1 MNWIFI
7 SFILLTSSTAQEPK
21 SSTISWPF
29 HPKRTQAPATSK
41 YNLQVNVSSIANQK
55 GLIEFALYKNP
66 DVFTEAGKTYRLAR
80 AEAQK
85 GTVSHT
91 FKDLEPGKYAIV
103 VYHDENHNK
112 ICDKNFFGIPT
123 EAYAFSNNVRP
134 KLTVPSFEDCA
145 INLQQDRSIQIK
157 MVY

>member
-1 MNWIFI
+1 MTQLLLPI
-7 SFILLTSSTAQEPK
+7 SFGLLFFMTSFSPRVA
-21 SSTISWPF
+21 TIF
-29 HPKRTQAPATSK
+29 PATT
-41 YNLQVNVSSIANQK
+41 YDLRIEVSHIANSK

-66 DVFTEAGKTYRLAR
+66 DVFTQAGKTHRLYRLD
-80 AEAQK
+80 AQK

-91 FKDLEPGKYAIV
+91 FKDLEAGKYAIV

-123 EAYAFSNNVRP
+123 EAYAFSNNMRP
-134 KLTVPSFEDCA
+134 KLSAPSFEECA
-145 INLQQDRSIQIK
+145 IKLQQDRSIDIK

>member
-1 MNWIFI
+1 MTKFLLPF
-7 SFILLTSSTAQEPK
+7 SFGLLFFLTS
-21 SSTISWPF
+21 F
-29 HPKRTQAPATSK
+29 HPMVATILPAAT
-41 YNLQVNVSSIANQK
+41 YDLRIEVSNIANNK

-66 DVFTEAGKTYRLAR
+66 DVFTQAGKTHRLYRLD
-80 AEAQK
+80 AQK

-91 FKDLEPGKYAIV
+91 FKDLEAGKYAIV

-123 EAYAFSNNVRP
+123 EAYAFSNNLRP
-134 KLTVPSFEDCA
+134 KLSAPSFEECA
-145 INLQQDRSIQIK
+145 IKLQQDRSIDIK

>member
-1 MNWIFI
+1 MAKFLLPL
-7 SFILLTSSTAQEPK
+7 SFGLLFFLTS
-21 SSTISWPF
+21 F
-29 HPKRTQAPATSK
+29 HPMVAT
-41 YNLQVNVSSIANQK
+41 NLPGATYDLRIEVSNIANNK

-66 DVFTEAGKTYRLAR
+66 DVFTQAGKTHRLYRLD
-80 AEAQK
+80 AQK

-91 FKDLEPGKYAIV
+91 FKDLEAGKYAIV

-123 EAYAFSNNVRP
+123 EAYAFSNNMRP
-134 KLTVPSFEDCA
+134 KLSAPSFEECA
-145 INLQQDRSIQIK
+145 IKLQQDRSIDIK

>member
-1 MNWIFI
+1 MTKFLLPF
-7 SFILLTSSTAQEPK
+7 SFGLLFFLTS
-21 SSTISWPF
+21 F
-29 HPKRTQAPATSK
+29 HPMVATILPVAT
-41 YNLQVNVSSIANQK
+41 YDLRIEVSNIANNK

-66 DVFTEAGKTYRLAR
+66 DVFTQAGKTHRLYRLD
-80 AEAQK
+80 AQK

-91 FKDLEPGKYAIV
+91 FKDLEAGKYAIV

-123 EAYAFSNNVRP
+123 EAYAFSNNMRP
-134 KLTVPSFEDCA
+134 KLSAPSFEECA
-145 INLQQDRSIQIK
+145 IKLQQDRSIDIK

>member
-1 MNWIFI
+1 MKNNFFSWFVLLIFVGI
-7 SFILLTSSTAQEPK
+7 LCSFAPPCHQNSTHDLK
-21 SSTISWPF
+21 
-29 HPKRTQAPATSK
+29 
-41 YNLQVNVSSIANQK
+41 VNVLGIANDK
-55 GLIEFALYKNP
+55 GLVEFALYKNP

-80 AEAQK
+80 VDAQK
-85 GTVSHT
+85 GTVSYT
-91 FKDLEPGKYAIV
+91 FKNLEAGKYALV

-134 KLTVPSFEDCA
+134 KLSVPGFDECA
-145 INLQQDRSIQIK
+145 IKLQQDRSLDIK

>member
-1 MNWIFI
+1 MTKLLFP
-7 SFILLTSSTAQEPK
+7 FAFGLLFFLTS
-21 SSTISWPF
+21 F
-29 HPKRTQAPATSK
+29 HPMIETNFPAAT
-41 YNLQVNVSSIANQK
+41 YDLRIEVSNIANNK

-66 DVFTEAGKTYRLAR
+66 DVFTQAGKTHRLYRLD
-80 AEAQK
+80 AQK

-91 FKDLEPGKYAIV
+91 FKDLEAGKYAIV

-123 EAYAFSNNVRP
+123 EAYAFSNNLRP
-134 KLTVPSFEDCA
+134 KLSAPSFEECA
-145 INLQQDRSIQIK
+145 IKLQQDRSIDIK

>member
-1 MNWIFI
+1 MTKLLLPFA
-7 SFILLTSSTAQEPK
+7 FGLLFFLTS
-21 SSTISWPF
+21 F
-29 HPKRTQAPATSK
+29 HPRVAVIFPATT
-41 YNLQVNVSSIANQK
+41 YDLHIEVSHIANNK

-66 DVFTEAGKTYRLAR
+66 DVFTQAGKTHRLYRLD
-80 AEAQK
+80 AQK

-91 FKDLEPGKYAIV
+91 FKDLDAGKYAIV

-123 EAYAFSNNVRP
+123 EAYAFSNNMRP
-134 KLTVPSFEDCA
+134 KLSAPSFEECA
-145 INLQQDRSIQIK
+145 IKLQQDRSIDIK

>member
-1 MNWIFI
+1 MAKFLLPF
-7 SFILLTSSTAQEPK
+7 SFGLLFFLTS
-21 SSTISWPF
+21 F
-29 HPKRTQAPATSK
+29 HPMVATILPAAT
-41 YNLQVNVSSIANQK
+41 YDLRIEVSNIANNK

-66 DVFTEAGKTYRLAR
+66 DVFTQAGKTHRLYRLD
-80 AEAQK
+80 AQK

-91 FKDLEPGKYAIV
+91 FKDLEAGKYAIV

-123 EAYAFSNNVRP
+123 EAYAFSNNMRP
-134 KLTVPSFEDCA
+134 KLSAPSFEECA
-145 INLQQDRSIQIK
+145 IKLQQDRSIDIK

>member
-1 MNWIFI
+1 MVATN
-7 SFILLTSSTAQEPK
+7 L
-21 SSTISWPF
+21 
-29 HPKRTQAPATSK
+29 PAAT
-41 YNLQVNVSSIANQK
+41 YDLRIEVSNIANNK

-66 DVFTEAGKTYRLAR
+66 DVFTQAGKTHRLYRLD
-80 AEAQK
+80 AQK

-91 FKDLEPGKYAIV
+91 FKDLEAGKYAIV

-123 EAYAFSNNVRP
+123 EAYAFSNNMRP
-134 KLTVPSFEDCA
+134 KLSAPSFEECA
-145 INLQQDRSIQIK
+145 IKLQQDRSIDIK

>member
-1 MNWIFI
+1 MAKFLLPF
-7 SFILLTSSTAQEPK
+7 SFGLLFFLTS
-21 SSTISWPF
+21 F
-29 HPKRTQAPATSK
+29 HPMVATNLPAAT
-41 YNLQVNVSSIANQK
+41 YDLRIEVSNIANNK

-66 DVFTEAGKTYRLAR
+66 DVFTQAGKTHRLYRLD
-80 AEAQK
+80 AQK

-91 FKDLEPGKYAIV
+91 FKDLEAGKYAIV

-123 EAYAFSNNVRP
+123 EAYAFSNNMRP
-134 KLTVPSFEDCA
+134 KLSAPSFEECA
-145 INLQQDRSIQIK
+145 IKLQQDRSIDIK

>member
-1 MNWIFI
+1 MVAT
-7 SFILLTSSTAQEPK
+7 IL
-21 SSTISWPF
+21 
-29 HPKRTQAPATSK
+29 PAAT
-41 YNLQVNVSSIANQK
+41 YDLRIEVSNIANNK

-66 DVFTEAGKTYRLAR
+66 DVFTQAGKTHRLYRLD
-80 AEAQK
+80 AQK

-91 FKDLEPGKYAIV
+91 FKDLEAGKYAIV

-123 EAYAFSNNVRP
+123 EDYAFSNNMRP
-134 KLTVPSFEDCA
+134 KLSAPSFEECA
-145 INLQQDRSIQIK
+145 IKLQQDRSIDIK